1 MTLPQVV
8 SLLYQY
14 ADNIALLLLAALG
27 LMIILGVVDVINL
40 AHGELIM
47 MGAYITTLAYNRAN
61 LPLPVCVVLSVLGV
75 GLFGLLLERAVI
87 RRFYRDRIGALVAT
101 WGVSLILSQ
110 GTLLLLG
117 PSMESVPLPAW
128 TFSYGGYSFGGY
140 RLLLFAIAIL
150 VIAAAWWFLYRTRLG
165 VRTRATMQN
174 AEVARAL
181 GVDTGRVYLVTFG
194 VGAALAGLTGALY
207 APTTTIVPLMGTTF
221 VDVAFI
227 TVVVGGG
234 ANPIAGALMSAAL
247 LSLIST
253 PLSSV
258 WGTFIGRMGLLVAAL
273 IVIRFLPRGLSG
285 YLQDLQRR
293 RMARASA

>member
-1 MTLPQVV
+1 MTLPQVA
-8 SLLYQY
+8 SLLYQS

-47 MGAYITTLAYNRAN
+47 MGAYITTLAYNRAG
-61 LPLPVCVVLSVLGV
+61 LPLPACVVLSVLGV
-75 GLFGLLLERAVI
+75 GLFGLLLERMVI

-110 GTLLLLG
+110 GALLLLG
-117 PSMESVPLPAW
+117 PSLESVPLPAW
-128 TFSYGGYSFGGY
+128 TLSYGGYSFGGY
-140 RLLLFAIAIL
+140 RLLLFGVALL
-150 VIAAAWWFLYRTRLG
+150 VVGGAWWFLYRTRAG

-174 AEVARAL
+174 AEVAQAL
-181 GVDTGRVYLVTFG
+181 GVDTRRVYLSTFG

-258 WGTFIGRMGLLVAAL
+258 WGTFIGRIGLLVAAL
-273 IVIRFLPRGLSG
+273 VIIRFLPRGLSG

-293 RMARASA
+293 RMTRVSA